1 VKIGIWA
8 NTGKKAFWNML
19 PDIMAW
25 LKEKEQTVYLT
36 TRIHSMLKGKE
47 DFDYNIIQSA
57 EMFREL
63 DLLLAMGG
71 DGTIL
76 SAARAVEDRGTPILG
91 VHLGGLG
98 FLAEGGQ
105 ENLNHRL
112 ESIISGDFTIFPRMV
127 LEVSINGGITYQA
140 LNDLVVDRGESF
152 RLLKCSL
159 SLNGNLITNYSAD
172 GLILA
177 TPTGSTAYNLSA
189 GGPIVAPW
197 LSLVT
202 VTPICPHSFSSR
214 PIVLPADQELTI
226 TFPNAEE
233 DFRLTVDGQAEAK
246 LAKDAVLTIRR
257 TSYDIQMVTFED
269 RDYFQTLRTKLDWGE
284 E

>member
-1 VKIGIWA
+1 MKIGIWA
-8 NTGKKAFWNML
+8 NTAKEAFWDML
-19 PDIMAW
+19 PNLMAW
-25 LKEKEQTVYLT
+25 LQEKEQSVFLT
-36 TRIHSMLKGKE
+36 TRIHNLLKGKE
-47 DFDYNIIQSA
+47 DYDYSVIQSA

-112 ESIISGDFTIFPRMV
+112 ESIMSGDYIIFPRMV
-127 LEVSINGGITYQA
+127 LEVSINGGITYHA

-226 TFPNAEE
+226 TFPHAEA

-246 LAKDAVLTIRR
+246 LSKGTVLIVRR
-257 TSYDIQMVTFED
+257 TDYDIQMVTFED
-269 RDYFQTLRTKLDWGE
+269 RDYFHTLRTKLGWGE